1 MTETVQSV
9 IVANGPD
16 FDAAPFRALL
26 EQTDLL
32 IAADGGANAL
42 YQIGLLP
49 QLVIGDLDSI
59 NPETDAWLEANAVEL
74 QRFPAEKDET
84 DLELALLL
92 AAQRGAKRIIVLAA
106 FGGRWDQSLANM
118 ALLALPELE
127 GCDVRLLDQEQ
138 QAFLIRTEREIEGE
152 VGDTLSLL
160 PLGGFA
166 QGVSTQ
172 GLYYPLYDA
181 TLHYARARGISN
193 VIIETPAKVWVRK
206 GLLLAVHTPKRAGI
220 FTKKA

>member
-1 MTETVQSV
+1 MTGIYHSA
-9 IVANGPD
+9 IVANAPD
-16 FDAAPFRALL
+16 FDAAPFRSLL
-26 EQTDLL
+26 EQVDLL

-42 YQIGLLP
+42 FQIDLLP
-49 QLVIGDLDSI
+49 QLVIGDLDSLSS
-59 NPETDAWLEANAVEL
+59 ETRLWLEANHVEI

-92 AAQRGAKRIIVLAA
+92 AAQRGAERITVLAA

-127 GCDVRLLDQEQ
+127 HRDVRLVDQTQ
-138 QAFLIRTEREIEGE
+138 QAFLISGERTIEGT

-166 QGVSTQ
+166 HGVSTH
-172 GLYYPLYDA
+172 GLYYPLYEA
-181 TLHYARARGISN
+181 SLHYARARGISN
-193 VIIETPAKVWVRK
+193 VIIEMPAKVTVRE
-206 GLLLAVHTPKRAGI
+206 GLLLAVHTPQE
-220 FTKKA
+220 

>member
-1 MTETVQSV
+1 MTGIHQSV

-16 FDAAPFRALL
+16 FDAAPFRSLL
-26 EQTDLL
+26 EQADLL

-42 YQIGLLP
+42 FQIDLLP
-49 QLVIGDLDSI
+49 QLVIGDLDSLSS
-59 NPETDAWLEANAVEL
+59 ETRLWLEANRVEI

-92 AAQRGAKRIIVLAA
+92 AAQRGAERIWVLAA

-127 GCDVRLLDQEQ
+127 NRDVRLIDQTQ
-138 QAFLIRTEREIEGE
+138 QAFLIRTEREIEGQA
-152 VGDTLSLL
+152 GDTLSLL

-166 QGVSTQ
+166 HGVSTQ
-172 GLYYPLYDA
+172 GLYYPLHEA
-181 TLHYARARGISN
+181 SLHFARARGISN
-193 VIIETPAKVWVRK
+193 VIIEAPAKVSVRE
-206 GLLLAVHTPKRAGI
+206 GLLLAVHTPKQTGI
-220 FTKKA
+220 LAEQ